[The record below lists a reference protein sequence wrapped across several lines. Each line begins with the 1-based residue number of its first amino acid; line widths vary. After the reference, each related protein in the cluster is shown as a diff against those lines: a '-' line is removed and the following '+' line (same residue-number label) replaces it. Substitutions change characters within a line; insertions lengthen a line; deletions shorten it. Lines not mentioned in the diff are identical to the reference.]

1 MTRAV
6 LSDLD
11 GVLVDSHAAI
21 MRVWGAWGAAHG
33 IAAARIEA
41 VMAGRPSAEVVAEL
55 APHLDAAAEGERIN
69 EREAADHD
77 GVVALPGAAELLAG
91 PGPLAVVTSCSAALA
106 TARLRA
112 VGLPVPDVLVTPELL
127 RAGKPDPEGYALAA
141 ELLGVAPADCTVLE
155 DAPAGVRAGAAA
167 GMHVV
172 GILTTHGAEELPEA
186 DELVPS
192 VAAFLARAR
201 VA

>member
-1 MTRAV
+1 
-6 LSDLD
+6 
-11 GVLVDSHAAI
+11 
-21 MRVWGAWGAAHG
+21 
-33 IAAARIEA
+33 
-41 VMAGRPSAEVVAEL
+41 
-55 APHLDAAAEGERIN
+55 
-69 EREAADHD
+69 
-77 GVVALPGAAELLAG
+77 G

-106 TARLRA
+106 TARLQA
-112 VGLPVPDVLVTPELL
+112 VDLAVPDVLVTPELL
-127 RAGKPDPEGYALAA
+127 RAGKPDPEGYLLAA
-141 ELLGVAPADCTVLE
+141 ELLGVAPAQCTVLE
-155 DAPAGVRAGAAA
+155 DAPAGVRAAAAA